1 MKKKNQVTLCVCL
14 LSECH
19 MFLSPVMFLR
29 NCPLRWQFR
38 RVRCTNRKA
47 LIPGLNEGI
56 GGARYRPQ
64 AAIRPISDLQ
74 QNMSLGSSP
83 VTKRGRVKAAQRRQ
97 KMLLRKCFS
106 VLDSQWRIKTSG

>member
-1 MKKKNQVTLCVCL
+1 MKKKNQVTLCVCS

-29 NCPLRWQFR
+29 NCLLRWQFR
-38 RVRCTNRKA
+38 SVRCTNSSSKA

-56 GGARYRPQ
+56 GGAQYCPQ
-64 AAIRPISDLQ
+64 AAISELQ
-74 QNMSLGSSP
+74 ENMSLGSFP